1 MSLKDNGEIK
11 ELKKILDEC
20 SYNPFKKESIAN
32 DIMSV
37 LNYKKNTN
45 EAKFFLKTQNQ
56 DKIIMIYFPMSVEL
70 PLKYYNAPFNI
81 FFPKNYPYEPPQIF
95 LEQAKGGTLNPHNHD
110 VDPNT
115 KQIITYTLKYWSYN
129 SKIESVM
136 DEIYNSF
143 KNHFP
148 FYKKSQK
155 NPIYHKYPFEMKINN
170 VKEKVDIEQQIL
182 EIKYNP
188 FNDYDIYKISN
199 IFNNSEI
206 PENDDEIDN
215 NYKENILCNC
225 PDCGSFIEILNETYN
240 QIEFK
245 CPICNKND
253 EKGVKIMIIQD
264 YLSSLSKNICN
275 ICKNG
280 KENLKLCIKCKLIVC
295 NDCINNHIEQSQGNC
310 SNEFFIDYNEIGI
323 KCFEHPNNI
332 NMCFCNN
339 CQKHLC
345 SECLKSKKH
354 KYHIKTDFIEI
365 KPSEEEVN
373 KYFSIIDLLKNVK
386 QNLKQVQ
393 IEKIKE
399 ARNNASDQE
408 YNILKLFQSN
418 VSKINRDMEKEIKD
432 EKKKFSE
439 ECDKLY
445 QEYLDNIESKKINLE
460 KKVKEINWKYE
471 NLFND
476 EKNIY
481 EKKIDELNNKIMKD
495 YQALYKKDFP
505 IQINLVNNLIKIN
518 EIIYHSFLAYENNY
532 YANINFDKII
542 KSLEKNIEILK
553 EIRNGNINLQLN
565 DKDLIIIN
573 SSNNGHDN
581 KNEDKQEKKE

>member
-170 VKEKVDIEQQIL
+170 VKEKVDIEQQIS

-280 KENLKLCIKCKLIVC
+280 KENLKLCIKCKLIIC

-310 SNEFFIDYNEIGI
+310 SNEFFIDYNEIEI

-399 ARNNASDQE
+399 ARHNALDQE
-408 YNILKLFQSN
+408 YNILKLFQSK

-445 QEYLDNIESKKINLE
+445 QEYLDNVESKKINLE

-565 DKDLIIIN
+565 DKDLIVIN
-573 SSNNGHDN
+573 SLNNDHSN

>member
-1 MSLKDNGEIK
+1 MSLKDNGEII
-11 ELKKILDEC
+11 ELKKFLDEC
-20 SYNPFKKESIAN
+20 SYNPSKKESIAN

-45 EAKFFLKTQNQ
+45 EAKYFLKTQNQ

-115 KQIITYTLKYWSYN
+115 KQIMTYTLKYWSYN

-170 VKEKVDIEQQIL
+170 VKEKVDIEQQIS

-280 KENLKLCIKCKLIVC
+280 KENLKLCIKCKLIIC

-310 SNEFFIDYNEIGI
+310 SNEFFIDYNEIEI

-399 ARNNASDQE
+399 ARHNALDQE
-408 YNILKLFQSN
+408 YNILKLFQSK

-445 QEYLDNIESKKINLE
+445 QEYLDNVESKKINLE

-565 DKDLIIIN
+565 DKDLIVIN
-573 SSNNGHDN
+573 SLNKDHSN

>member
-445 QEYLDNIESKKINLE
+445 QEYLDNVESKKINLE

-481 EKKIDELNNKIMKD
+481 EKKI
-495 YQALYKKDFP
+495 
-505 IQINLVNNLIKIN
+505 
-518 EIIYHSFLAYENNY
+518 
-532 YANINFDKII
+532 
-542 KSLEKNIEILK
+542 
-553 EIRNGNINLQLN
+553 R
-565 DKDLIIIN
+565 
-573 SSNNGHDN
+573 
-581 KNEDKQEKKE
+581 

>member
-170 VKEKVDIEQQIL
+170 VKEKVDIEQQIS

-188 FNDYDIYKISN
+188 FNDYDIYKITN

-280 KENLKLCIKCKLIVC
+280 KENLKLCIKCKLIIC

-399 ARNNASDQE
+399 ARHNASDQE
-408 YNILKLFQSN
+408 YNILKLFQSK

-445 QEYLDNIESKKINLE
+445 QEYLDNVESKKINLE

-565 DKDLIIIN
+565 DKDLIVIN
-573 SSNNGHDN
+573 SLNKDHSN

>member
-170 VKEKVDIEQQIL
+170 VKEKVDIEQQIS
-182 EIKYNP
+182 EIKYNS

-280 KENLKLCIKCKLIVC
+280 KENLKLCIKCKLIIC

-399 ARNNASDQE
+399 ARHNASDQE

-445 QEYLDNIESKKINLE
+445 QEYLDNVESKKINLE

-481 EKKIDELNNKIMKD
+481 DKKIDELNNKIMKD

-565 DKDLIIIN
+565 DKDLIVIN
-573 SSNNGHDN
+573 SLNKAHSN